1 MRQVNNYQTKGTNMW
16 ATNWTQQTDNQS
28 AARRAGGRRGYNSR
42 RQFQANIRVLS
53 VMAELKKV
61 GFGRGNQSEIARR
74 LGVSRSV
81 ISRDFKKFALY
92 ERGYTWPEIEMLSKF
107 WHHDEISRARRSL
120 LNDSEV

>member
-1 MRQVNNYQTKGTNMW
+1 MR
-16 ATNWTQQTDNQS
+16 ATNWTQRTDNHS

-53 VMAELKKV
+53 VLAELKKV
-61 GFGRGNQSEIARR
+61 GFRRGNQAEIARR

-81 ISRDFKKFALY
+81 VSRDLKKFALY
-92 ERGYTWPEIEMLSKF
+92 ERGYSWPEIEMLSKF
-107 WHHDEISRARRSL
+107 WHHDDVTRARRSI